1 MVNLPPIKMVMTGG
15 WCVYDIVVPTLSHCT
30 CCFVSKSRISIQ
42 SSQASLP
49 TFSVWQELWR
59 LEMYLWKHEFQVVQ
73 DAQVQWRVM
82 SECKVKAYMKNTKIF
97 LIYRD
102 RMVTLTHFMISR
114 AYDLL
119 VIISHLSI
127 LFNSIQFYSILV
139 YSFLF
144 YSILFYSFIHSIY
157 LSINLSIYLSTYL
170 CIYLSTYLPI
180 YLSI

>member
-127 LFNSIQFYSILV
+127 LFNSILFYS
-139 YSFLF
+139 SLF
-144 YSILFYSFIHSIY
+144 FSILFYSIHSFILSIYLLIY
-157 LSINLSIYLSTYL
+157 LSIYLPMYLSIYLPTYLSIYLS
-170 CIYLSTYLPI
+170 S
-180 YLSI
+180 

>member
-157 LSINLSIYLSTYL
+157 LSIY
-170 CIYLSTYLPI
+170 
-180 YLSI
+180 